1 MVGVRIPVPQ
11 HVSVLYHE
19 STQLNNIAQPNQMV
33 RVDMGYGAR
42 RYVCDHGDSPTMK
55 LTSQQEE
62 KVKAFLYQLGPICPM
77 CGGKGENWSL
87 IEDLLEAPIWEGGT
101 AKTLGSVTYPLVGI
115 GCIKCH
121 YMLFFNAID
130 LGLIRQ
136 R

>member
-1 MVGVRIPVPQ
+1 
-11 HVSVLYHE
+11 
-19 STQLNNIAQPNQMV
+19 
-33 RVDMGYGAR
+33 
-42 RYVCDHGDSPTMK
+42 MK

-62 KVKAFLYQLGPICPM
+62 KVKAFLYQLGPTCPM

-87 IEDLLEAPIWEGGT
+87 TEDFVEAPIWEDGK
-101 AKTLGSVTYPLVGI
+101 ARTLGGQTYPLVGI